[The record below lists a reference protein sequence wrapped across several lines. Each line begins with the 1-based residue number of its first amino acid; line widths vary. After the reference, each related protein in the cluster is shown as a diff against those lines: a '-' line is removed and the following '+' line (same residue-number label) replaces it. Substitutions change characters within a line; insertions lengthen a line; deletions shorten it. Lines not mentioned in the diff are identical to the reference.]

1 MTARPDH
8 PMLDAANRP
17 PMPRFHLYLDSADL
31 VELRACL
38 PHPVVHGVTTNPTLL
53 KRAGVTRA
61 ALPALVEQL
70 LKQGARQVQAQVHA
84 ADVDGMLADA
94 SELIKL
100 ADPGQLVVKIPA
112 TRAGLQAG
120 AQLAAQGVPVTFTAV
135 YAAEQ
140 AHFAAQL
147 GAAYAA
153 PYLGRLL
160 DAGID
165 GMALIAQMQSLIERS
180 GATTRLL
187 VASVRSREAFL
198 ALLGLGVGAITVPP
212 RLFAELLDHPA
223 TLDAERGFLADAI
236 GL

>member
-1 MTARPDH
+1 M
-8 PMLDAANRP
+8 P
-17 PMPRFHLYLDSADL
+17 PAFHLYLDSANL
-31 VELRACL
+31 GELRTCL

-70 LKQGARQVQAQVHA
+70 LKLGARQVQAQVHA

-94 SELIKL
+94 QVLLRL
-100 ADPGQLVVKIPA
+100 ADPGQIVVKIPA
-112 TRAGLQAG
+112 TREGLRAG
-120 AQLAAQGVPVTFTAV
+120 AQLSANGVPVTHTAV

-153 PYLGRLL
+153 PYLGRLQ

-165 GMALIAQMQSLIERS
+165 GLALIAQMQSLVERS
-180 GATTRLL
+180 GAATRLL
-187 VASVRSREAFL
+187 VASVRTREAYL
-198 ALLGLGVGAITVPP
+198 ALLQLGVGAITIPP
-212 RLFAELLDHPA
+212 QLFAELVDHPA
-223 TLDAERGFLADAI
+223 TLEAERGFLADAV

>member
-1 MTARPDH
+1 MRA
-8 PMLDAANRP
+8 M
-17 PMPRFHLYLDSADL
+17 HLYLDSADMA
-31 VELRACL
+31 ELTTCL

-61 ALPALVEQL
+61 ALPALVLEL
-70 LKQGARQVQAQVHA
+70 LKLGARQVQAQVHA

-94 SELIKL
+94 RQLL
-100 ADPGQLVVKIPA
+100 AMGGPGQIVVKIPA

-120 AQLAAQGVPVTFTAV
+120 AQLSAKGVPVTYTAV

-153 PYLGRLL
+153 PYLGRLQ

-165 GMALIAQMQSLIERS
+165 GMALIAQMQSIVQHS
-180 GATTRLL
+180 GAATRLL
-187 VASVRSREAFL
+187 VASVRTREAFL
-198 ALLGLGVGAITVPP
+198 ALLQLGVGSITIPP
-212 RLFAELLDHPA
+212 RLFAELMDHAA
-223 TLDAERGFLADAI
+223 TADAERGFLADAA